1 MSLSRFA
8 RLDVPHFAHLRAS
21 GPSEAESHGEH
32 RAALDAT
39 LFREAPMPDEWVFE
53 LDAGQLRLRD
63 IEG

>member
-8 RLDVPHFAHLRAS
+8 RLDVPHGSSLRPI

-39 LFREAPMPDEWVFE
+39 LFREARETREWVFE
-53 LDAGQLRLRD
+53 LESGQLRLRD
-63 IEG
+63 LGR